1 MNAELEKWIDENGLQ
16 FDQIGGYAEV
26 LRSSRHCKYPS
37 PQYVSVDA
45 LSELFDGKVPVPVE
59 KWLNKNASAARTF
72 DDDVRCVSVAALEA
86 LFDGK
91 VLVPVDALNAVME
104 LAGVALVYQ
113 PFGTKDRQHFDTL
126 MQIAA
131 SQEQGK

>member
-1 MNAELEKWIDENGLQ
+1 MNAELEKWIKEHSYRCDKHGTKE
-16 FDQIGGYAEV
+16 FAYIDD
-26 LRSSRHCKYPS
+26 LR
-37 PQYVSVDA
+37 
-45 LSELFDGKVPVPVE
+45 
-59 KWLNKNASAARTF
+59 
-72 DDDVRCVSVAALEA
+72 A

-126 MQIAA
+126 LAA
-131 SQEQGK
+131 SQEQKQ

>member
-1 MNAELEKWIDENGLQ
+1 MNAELEKWIERNE
-16 FDQIGGYAEV
+16 FDAYGSDPWGG
-26 LRSSRHCKYPS
+26 PS
-37 PQYVSVDA
+37 GFQTEA
-45 LSELFDGKVPVPVE
+45 VPVSD
-59 KWLNKNASAARTF
+59 LR
-72 DDDVRCVSVAALEA
+72 A

-91 VLVPVDALNAVME
+91 VLVPADALNAVIE

-126 MQIAA
+126 LAA

>member
-1 MNAELEKWIDENGLQ
+1 MNAELEKWIDKNEALAGEFSSGLS
-16 FDQIGGYAEV
+16 V
-26 LRSSRHCKYPS
+26 VPS
-37 PQYVSVDA
+37 YK
-45 LSELFDGKVPVPVE
+45 L
-59 KWLNKNASAARTF
+59 T
-72 DDDVRCVSVAALEA
+72 A

-91 VLVPVDALNAVME
+91 VLVPVDALDSVME

-126 MQIAA
+126 LAA